1 MSGYSIKDQKALVT
15 LIVEASLRE
24 LSRFEEHLIIYTP
37 KFKKQIKSLYSNC
50 SKILKNYLKKN
61 KSLEN
66 IE

>member
-15 LIVEASLRE
+15 FIVEASLRE
-24 LSRFEEHLIIYTP
+24 LSRFEEHLIPYIP
-37 KFKKQIKSLYSNC
+37 HFKKQVRGLYNNC